1 MAGGV
6 EAHVDPAEPQPL
18 AIADRLDRA
27 GEVGSVAQPHQVER
41 LRGRQHGAVAR
52 AGVVRM
58 PVGDQR
64 PLDRAR
70 GIDVEGALPAAQ
82 PGRRGAQK
90 FLGAHDAEIWHRG
103 AIARPGLTQADD
115 AVVSSGDLIADRRYG
130 FGRDLALRGDLAAAA
145 DLFAQAVEAAPG
157 FAAAW
162 FALGETRAKL
172 GDGAGAAVALR
183 EALRI
188 DPGDRHGAALHLARL
203 GAADPSTAMSPS
215 YVRAVFD
222 QYAPRFD
229 HALVEGLAYRG
240 PQRLL
245 EAVGRARA
253 VPGFGAMLDLGCGT
267 GLAGAAFRTQVQHL
281 TGVDLSPG
289 MIAEARAKG
298 IYDRLQTGELAE
310 FLAAERAAPRR
321 YDLVVA
327 ADVFVYL
334 FDLDPV
340 ARAVAD
346 VLEPGRPVR
355 LHGGNP

>member
-1 MAGGV
+1 
-6 EAHVDPAEPQPL
+6 
-18 AIADRLDRA
+18 
-27 GEVGSVAQPHQVER
+27 
-41 LRGRQHGAVAR
+41 
-52 AGVVRM
+52 
-58 PVGDQR
+58 
-64 PLDRAR
+64 
-70 GIDVEGALPAAQ
+70 
-82 PGRRGAQK
+82 
-90 FLGAHDAEIWHRG
+90 
-103 AIARPGLTQADD
+103 LTQAED
-115 AVVSSGDLIADRRYG
+115 ALVSSGDLIADRRYG

-172 GDGAGAAVALR
+172 GDGTGAAVALR

-229 HALVEGLAYRG
+229 DALVEGLAYRG

-298 IYDRLQTGELAE
+298 IYDRLEIGELAD
-310 FLAAERAAPRR
+310 FLAAERATPRR

-340 ARAVAD
+340 AHAVAE
-346 VLEPGRPVR
+346 VLGPGGLFAFTVETHDGDGVELGEKLRYRHGAAHVRAAVSSAPLQLLELAPVATR
-355 LHGGNP
+355 IESGGTVPGLLAVAMRSTMHATLAMGEHDSRTAPAGGEIRR